1 MIQEI
6 LSNSVIIR
14 IDKEYLR
21 IPNFSPEEKSMA
33 QIISDDIYQSHFED
47 GVYTEEDISFLL
59 QEIGIWT
66 DKEESN
72 LNKQIEILE
81 QMKIDYY
88 DNFFFASRKEKIK
101 RAIHLK
107 NVEINDMYSVKNYL
121 RDYTCESAKNEA
133 YFLSLFSKYE
143 NPSRVYKK
151 YASAIGKESDLRD
164 LYFNNTWRLIW
175 SASKEAS
182 SIFGLNLNYLN
193 DNQLILIYWSKLY
206 DSIYE
211 STEAPPSDVIKD
223 QIAVD
228 GWLAK
233 QAKKRA
239 AEQKGKVVEDSKC
252 GENFVMVSNRDEAKE
267 LNRLNSLEG
276 LTVIKSRV
284 SDLKKKGDLD
294 EFSFSHVQQDIAME
308 FNKMRSKK

>member
-1 MIQEI
+1 
-6 LSNSVIIR
+6 
-14 IDKEYLR
+14 
-21 IPNFSPEEKSMA
+21 MA